1 MTEHIHNSEN
11 CALEI
16 INGVLMLT
24 PSNVF
29 IIEEEFQKNDFLNDS
44 IILQC
49 KIKNNEEIVS
59 KKTTYM
65 GLLIDVWKTMSNE
78 RVIQTT
84 KFKFSLK
91 DENENNMLVWYEEI
105 NMYVATKDANNT
117 FKELLNMI
125 KINNYSIIIS
135 IKLKEGRVIQFK
147 T

>member
-117 FKELLNMI
+117 FKELLNKI
-125 KINNYSIIIS
+125 KINNYSIKIS

>member
-1 MTEHIHNSEN
+1 
-11 CALEI
+11 
-16 INGVLMLT
+16 
-24 PSNVF
+24 
-29 IIEEEFQKNDFLNDS
+29 
-44 IILQC
+44 
-49 KIKNNEEIVS
+49 
-59 KKTTYM
+59 M
-65 GLLIDVWKTMSNE
+65 GLLIDVWKTMSNQ

-84 KFKFSLK
+84 RFKFSLK

-125 KINNYSIIIS
+125 KINNYSIKIS

>member
-11 CALEI
+11 CTLEI

-24 PSNVF
+24 PTNVF
-29 IIEEEFQKNDFLNDS
+29 ISEEEFQKNDFLNDS

-49 KIKNNEEIVS
+49 EIKNNEEIVS

-65 GLLIDVWKTMSNE
+65 GLLIDVWKTMSNQ

-125 KINNYSIIIS
+125 KINNYSIKIS

>member
-29 IIEEEFQKNDFLNDS
+29 IIEEEFQKKDFLNDS

-49 KIKNNEEIVS
+49 EIKNNEEIIS
-59 KKTTYM
+59 KKTTYI

-91 DENENNMLVWYEEI
+91 DESENNMLVWYEEI

-125 KINNYSIIIS
+125 KINNYSIKIS
-135 IKLKEGRVIQFK
+135 IKLKEGRVIQLK

>member
-49 KIKNNEEIVS
+49 EIKNNEEIVS

-65 GLLIDVWKTMSNE
+65 WLLIDVWKTMSIE

-84 KFKFSLK
+84 KFTFSLK

-125 KINNYSIIIS
+125 KINNYSIKIS
-135 IKLKEGRVIQFK
+135 IKLKEGRVIQLK

>member
-65 GLLIDVWKTMSNE
+65 GLLIDVWKTMSIE

-84 KFKFSLK
+84 KCKFSLK

>member
-29 IIEEEFQKNDFLNDS
+29 IIEEEFQKKDFLNDS

-49 KIKNNEEIVS
+49 EIKNNEEIIS
-59 KKTTYM
+59 KKTTYI

-91 DENENNMLVWYEEI
+91 DESENNMLVWYEEI

>member
-29 IIEEEFQKNDFLNDS
+29 IIEEEFQKKDFLNDS

-49 KIKNNEEIVS
+49 EIKNNEEIIS

-65 GLLIDVWKTMSNE
+65 GLLIDVWKTMSIE

-84 KFKFSLK
+84 KFTFSLK
-91 DENENNMLVWYEEI
+91 DESENNMLVWYEEI

-117 FKELLNMI
+117 FKELFNMI
-125 KINNYSIIIS
+125 NINNYSITIS

>member
-29 IIEEEFQKNDFLNDS
+29 IIEEEFQKKDFLNDS

-49 KIKNNEEIVS
+49 EIKNNEEIIS

-65 GLLIDVWKTMSNE
+65 GLLIDVWKTMSIE

-84 KFKFSLK
+84 KCKFSLK

>member
-1 MTEHIHNSEN
+1 
-11 CALEI
+11 
-16 INGVLMLT
+16 
-24 PSNVF
+24 
-29 IIEEEFQKNDFLNDS
+29 
-44 IILQC
+44 
-49 KIKNNEEIVS
+49 
-59 KKTTYM
+59 M
-65 GLLIDVWKTMSNE
+65 GLLIDVWKTMSIE

-84 KFKFSLK
+84 KFTFSLK
-91 DENENNMLVWYEEI
+91 DESENNMLVWYEEI

>member
-29 IIEEEFQKNDFLNDS
+29 IIEEEFQKKDFLNDS

-49 KIKNNEEIVS
+49 EIKNNEEIIS

-65 GLLIDVWKTMSNE
+65 GLLIDVWKTMSIE

-84 KFKFSLK
+84 KCKFSLK

-125 KINNYSIIIS
+125 KINNYSIKIS

>member
-65 GLLIDVWKTMSNE
+65 GLLIDVWKTMSIE

-84 KFKFSLK
+84 KFTFSLK
-91 DENENNMLVWYEEI
+91 DESENNMLVWYEEI

-117 FKELLNMI
+117 FKELLNKI
-125 KINNYSIIIS
+125 KINNYSIKIS

>member
-91 DENENNMLVWYEEI
+91 DESENNMLVWYEEI

>member
-11 CALEI
+11 CTLEI
-16 INGVLMLT
+16 SNGVLMLT
-24 PSNVF
+24 PTNVF
-29 IIEEEFQKNDFLNDS
+29 ISEEEFQKNDFLNDS

-49 KIKNNEEIVS
+49 EIKNNEEIVS

-65 GLLIDVWKTMSNE
+65 GLLIDVWKTMSNQ

-84 KFKFSLK
+84 KFTFSSFN
-91 DENENNMLVWYEEI
+91 ENENNMLVWYEEI

-125 KINNYSIIIS
+125 KITPTKKKNETRLFIFIS
-135 IKLKEGRVIQFK
+135 
-147 T
+147 

>member
-117 FKELLNMI
+117 FKELFNMI
-125 KINNYSIIIS
+125 NINNYSITIS

>member
-11 CALEI
+11 CTLEI

-24 PSNVF
+24 PTNVF
-29 IIEEEFQKNDFLNDS
+29 ISEEEFQKNDFLNDS

-49 KIKNNEEIVS
+49 EIKNNEEIVS
-59 KKTTYM
+59 KKTTYI
-65 GLLIDVWKTMSNE
+65 GLLIDVWKTISNQ

-125 KINNYSIIIS
+125 KINNYSIKIS

>member
-16 INGVLMLT
+16 INGVLILT
-24 PSNVF
+24 PTNVF

-49 KIKNNEEIVS
+49 EIKNNEEIVS

-91 DENENNMLVWYEEI
+91 DESENNMLVWYEEI

-125 KINNYSIIIS
+125 KINNYSIKIS

>member
-1 MTEHIHNSEN
+1 M
-11 CALEI
+11 
-16 INGVLMLT
+16 
-24 PSNVF
+24 
-29 IIEEEFQKNDFLNDS
+29 S
-44 IILQC
+44 I
-49 KIKNNEEIVS
+49 
-59 KKTTYM
+59 
-65 GLLIDVWKTMSNE
+65 E

-84 KFKFSLK
+84 KFTFSLK